1 MCHGGCWRKQ
11 VVAGAL
17 VYDGSWS
24 RQLGCSARGTC
35 FFAHGPTIVSRLLV
49 RQSNTMGKI
58 RTCHFVTNH
67 AFCFGKFEPREHFT
81 RISHGRPR
89 TWHRSRHKFCTSSFY
104 VRAAQFLSQDHSTHR
119 AFLTTASISSMA
131 ISISCCV
138 HVGTT
143 SAICEFCKVESVQA
157 KVHHARVVS

>member
-35 FFAHGPTIVSRLLV
+35 FFAHDPTIVSRLLV
-49 RQSNTMGKI
+49 CKSNTMPRI
-58 RTCHFVTNH
+58 RTCHFVANH

-81 RISHGRPR
+81 RINDGRPR
-89 TWHRSRHKFCTSSFY
+89 AWKRSPHKFCTSSFHA
-104 VRAAQFLSQDHSTHR
+104 RAAQFLSQDHSIHR
-119 AFLTTASISSMA
+119 SFLTTPSISSMTMPA
-131 ISISCCV
+131 RCW
-138 HVGTT
+138 TT
-143 SAICEFCKVESVQA
+143 SAMCEFCKIESVQL
-157 KVHHARVVS
+157 KVHQARGVS